1 MHFKKIEI
9 ENTDPID
16 HLLIEFPTT
25 DSGSP
30 KPLIIVGENGTGKTI
45 LLSHLVNS
53 LVIAKQAAFDDAEV
67 ESGKVYKI
75 RTPLY
80 IKAGA
85 HYSYARTEFEN
96 GQYTEEW
103 QLDTQKSKFEETYS
117 FSPSKKTWTTIPEN
131 VISHIESPLIHNERE
146 AKILFENKCC
156 LYFPI
161 NRFEEPAW
169 LNIENLKTRATYSEH
184 KHINR
189 HSNRAL
195 ISTSPLKENRNW
207 LLDLLFDLKIFET
220 VIHNLQWPPQGTP
233 SIQIPVFG
241 GYKGQSS
248 QTYDAILQLLRM
260 TLCTKGE
267 IHLGVGTR
275 QNRQISISK
284 DGQPWIPNIFQL
296 STGETQLLNLFL
308 SILHD
313 YDLSGGPLNTLS
325 DIHGIV
331 VIDEIDAHLHTHHQ
345 KEVLPEL
352 LAAFP
357 NVQFIAT
364 SHSPLFL
371 LGMEKKFG
379 TDGFKVI
386 NMPSGQGVLASDFS
400 EFTTAYEA
408 FKETNLHRQ
417 EIAEALKLNTRPIVF
432 VEGDYDIKY
441 ITQASELLGKSH
453 ILDLIQIRDG
463 SGFGN
468 LDKIWRS
475 YENQLAEVLPA
486 KILLLYDCDTNK
498 STSNKGLIT
507 KCTIPSITTSPIT
520 IGIENLIPQEI
531 IEQLEQ
537 SHPQFIDSTEA
548 TTTRIRGEQ
557 ITTQAKKT
565 INKDEKKNLCDW
577 FCSNGTAHDFRNFS
591 SIFDIIE
598 NTLLTP

>member
-1 MHFKKIEI
+1 MRFKKIEI
-9 ENTDPID
+9 ENTGPID
-16 HLLIEFPTT
+16 HLLIDLPTT
-25 DSGSP
+25 DLGNP

-53 LVIAKQAAFDDAEV
+53 LIIAKQATFDDTEV
-67 ESGKVYKI
+67 EPGKVYKT
-75 RTPLY
+75 RSPLY

-103 QLDTQKSKFEETYS
+103 QLDTQKSKFEEAYL
-117 FSPSKKTWTTIPEN
+117 FAPSKKTWTTIPEN
-131 VISHIESPLIHNERE
+131 VTSHIDSSLIHNEQV
-146 AKILFENKCC
+146 AKTLFENKCC
-156 LYFPI
+156 LYFPM

-169 LNIENLKTRATYSEH
+169 LNIENLKNRAAYSEQ

-189 HSNRAL
+189 YSNRTL

-207 LLDLLFDLKIFET
+207 LLDLLFDRQIFET
-220 VIHNLQWPPQGTP
+220 VIRNVLVPIPDNAPTP
-233 SIQIPVFG
+233 VPVFL
-241 GYKGQSS
+241 GYQGQSS
-248 QTYDAILQLLRM
+248 QTYAAILQLLRM
-260 TLCTKGE
+260 TLRTKGE
-267 IHLGVGTR
+267 IRLGVGTR
-275 QNRQISISK
+275 QNRQISILK
-284 DGQPWIPNIFQL
+284 DDQPWIPNIFQL

-313 YDLSGGPLNTLS
+313 YDLSGGQLNTLS

-352 LAAFP
+352 LASFP
-357 NVQFIAT
+357 NVQFIVT
-364 SHSPLFL
+364 THSPLFL

-379 TDGFKVI
+379 DNGFKVI
-386 NMPSGQGVLASDFS
+386 NMPSGQGISTSDFS
-400 EFTTAYEA
+400 EFTTAYES
-408 FKETNLHRQ
+408 FKETNLHQQ
-417 EIAEALKLNTRPIVF
+417 EITEALKLNARPMVF

-441 ITQASELLGKSH
+441 ITRASKLLGKSH
-453 ILDLIQIRDG
+453 VLDLIQIRDG

-475 YENQLAEVLPA
+475 YENQVAEVLPV

-498 STSNKGLIT
+498 STSNKGLII

-548 TTTRIRGEQ
+548 TITRVRGQQ
-557 ITTQAKKT
+557 IISQAKKT

-577 FCSNGTAHDFRNFS
+577 FCSNGTAYDFRNFS

-598 NTLLTP
+598 NTLLIS